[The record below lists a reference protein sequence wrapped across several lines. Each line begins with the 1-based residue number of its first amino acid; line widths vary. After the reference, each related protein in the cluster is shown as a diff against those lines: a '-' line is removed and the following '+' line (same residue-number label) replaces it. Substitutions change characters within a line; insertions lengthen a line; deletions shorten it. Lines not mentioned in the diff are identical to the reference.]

1 VRRRKLAAD
10 DREID
15 WLLPLGAAGKMRRD
29 VPNFDGTQGEGRGVG
44 YELVP

>member
-15 WLLPLGAAGKMRRD
+15 WLLPLGTAGKMRLG
-29 VPNFDGTQGEGRGVG
+29 VPNFDGAQG
-44 YELVP
+44 